1 MQMQIRKAMIENG
14 DLLEGIVEADETF
27 IGGKEKNKH
36 KNNRTPNSQGRSN
49 KTKTPVVG
57 AIQHDGKVVAKKV
70 KDTKGRTLKSFLNSK
85 VEKGSQIMTDEWKAY
100 RDLSKNFEHFIVK
113 HNSGEY
119 VRGNVHT
126 NKIENFGHCLNEGSQ
141 DNIIIYLI
149 SI

>member
-70 KDTKGRTLKSFLNSK
+70 KDT
-85 VEKGSQIMTDEWKAY
+85 
-100 RDLSKNFEHFIVK
+100 
-113 HNSGEY
+113 
-119 VRGNVHT
+119 
-126 NKIENFGHCLNEGSQ
+126 
-141 DNIIIYLI
+141 
-149 SI
+149 